1 MIPRSETANF
11 SNLSEDLITNF
22 KQLFKFIDIDNDNSI
37 SKKDVERLLDV
48 MNLKN
53 SIDPNTMFFKDAAT
67 ITYPEFLSIMG
78 KLFQGFPGY
87 AELREALASFSEAGD
102 GKELDK
108 IDLEDLFGYLSKAGF
123 GIQDKDSFVSHWK
136 HYVHTEKGKE
146 YFQGDKFL
154 QNFG

>member
-11 SNLSEDLITNF
+11 SNLSEDLINNF
-22 KQLFKFIDIDNDNSI
+22 KQLFKFIDIDNDNTI
-37 SKKDVERLLDV
+37 SRKDIERLLEV

-53 SIDPNTMFFKDAAT
+53 NIDPDTMFFKDTDT

-87 AELREALASFSEAGD
+87 AELREALTSFSETAD
-102 GKELDK
+102 GKAMDK
-108 IDLEDLFGYLSKAGF
+108 IDLDDLFSYLSKAGF
-123 GIQDKDSFVSHWK
+123 GIHDKASFVSHWK
-136 HYVHTEKGKE
+136 HYVHSENGKD